1 VHSYTGP
8 TNVDSGATLAVNGT
22 IASSQ
27 MLTING
33 TVAGTGTIGNTS
45 VNAGGT
51 IAPGNGGIGTLSV
64 QGNLAMVAGSRFAA
78 QIDGTGASDRI
89 TVTGAANI
97 SGATL
102 DVSAS
107 GIALA
112 GYTVLTTTGGLTGT
126 FDVGPISAFIGV
138 TANYDAN
145 NAYLDIEDAR
155 LRRRRRDPQSEGGCL
170 RHPEHFGRQSV
181 LHRQCALQC
190 SAGIA
195 DRCRCPQRL
204 RSGLG

>member
-1 VHSYTGP
+1 VHSYTGL

-102 DVSAS
+102 DV
-107 GIALA
+107 G
-112 GYTVLTTTGGLTGT
+112 
-126 FDVGPISAFIGV
+126 
-138 TANYDAN
+138 
-145 NAYLDIEDAR
+145 
-155 LRRRRRDPQSEGGCL
+155 L
-170 RHPEHFGRQSV
+170 RHSARGLYGSDD
-181 LHRQCALQC
+181 HRRPHRDL
-190 SAGIA
+190 
-195 DRCRCPQRL
+195 RCRSDL
-204 RSGLG
+204 GLYRRYRQL